1 MNTAQQPQGITYF
14 AKLTDLVRLP
24 QQNRLGGLIISTA
37 LVAFPA
43 PSAMGQAGSQEVSS
57 LLKELE
63 KELQALEQEQ
73 RQDRLAA
80 KAKAAVAGAAMTG
93 TAKGGSKGYNTPTQ
107 RFKALNVAPL
117 PRESKPT
124 RLLESRLKSLQ
135 NRIAHQ
141 RLHLENRFAQLESSA
156 HSHMATIAS
165 QWRPDAQHPITNLQ
179 IYLDDTLVFAA
190 EPMAALQ
197 SPAITLYQNTL
208 EPRSYT
214 MTLKGSRLIEDG
226 DVMRLEDFAVKAP
239 WHITKDQQRHYAL
252 IKPMVTA
259 DGKPTLEVL
268 FD

>member
-1 MNTAQQPQGITYF
+1 MSFAAPKAMAQ
-14 AKLTDLVRLP
+14 
-24 QQNRLGGLIISTA
+24 S
-37 LVAFPA
+37 
-43 PSAMGQAGSQEVSS
+43 SSQEVGS

-73 RQDRLAA
+73 AQDKVTS
-80 KAKAAVAGAAMTG
+80 KAKSAGSG
-93 TAKGGSKGYNTPTQ
+93 TKGYNTPTQ
-107 RFKALNVAPL
+107 RFKALNVAPAIQ
-117 PRESKPT
+117 ESKPT

-141 RLHLENRFAQLESSA
+141 RLHLENRFAQLETSA
-156 HSHMATIAS
+156 NSHMATIAS
-165 QWRPDAQHPITNLQ
+165 QWRPGAQHPITNLK

-190 EPMAALQ
+190 EPIAALQ

-214 MTLKGSRLIEDG
+214 MTLTGSRLIEDG

-259 DGKPTLEVL
+259 EGKPTLEVL